1 MADSPS
7 PFCGN
12 AGDRDAPGCRYAQES
27 DAIGRFFLRPFF
39 LSLTIGVPFC
49 IYKMIFGISI
59 LRAGAAGG
67 LLFTAAGWLIIIWAV
82 ADLFMNSAYSVQDLL
97 HLPTRFECCTLAQM
111 GRFFSRPM
119 VFLALDTL
127 LSFSIIC
134 LMLWSGWITTL
145 TPIELVFW
153 YAATTL
159 NLVSLSVVSLYN
171 EISKVRPV

>member
-1 MADSPS
+1 MADSTS
-7 PFCGN
+7 SGCGQ
-12 AGDRDAPGCRYAQES
+12 AGTSDTPADRYVRES
-27 DAIGRFFLRPFF
+27 DAIQRFFLRPFF

-59 LRAGAAGG
+59 LRAGGA
-67 LLFTAAGWLIIIWAV
+67 LFAVAGWLIICWAI
-82 ADLFMNSAYSVQDLL
+82 ADLLMNCAYSVQDLL
-97 HLPTRFECCTLAQM
+97 HLPPRFECCTLAQV

-134 LMLWSGWITTL
+134 LMLWLGWIATL
-145 TPIELVFW
+145 SPYELVLW
-153 YAATTL
+153 YVATTL

-171 EISKVRPV
+171 EIRKV

>member
-7 PFCGN
+7 PGCGN
-12 AGDRDAPGCRYAQES
+12 AGNGNAPVLRYAGQS
-27 DAIGRFFLRPFF
+27 DAIQRFFLRPFF

-59 LRAGAAGG
+59 LRTGAGG
-67 LLFTAAGWLIIIWAV
+67 ESLSAVAGLLIIVWAV
-82 ADLFMNSAYSVQDLL
+82 ADLVMNALYSLQDLV
-97 HLPTRFECCTLAQM
+97 HIPPRFECCTLAQL
-111 GRFFSRPM
+111 GRYFCRPM

-134 LMLWSGWITTL
+134 IMLWSGWIATL
-145 TPIELVFW
+145 SPIEIPLW

-171 EISKVRPV
+171 EIRNV

>member
-1 MADSPS
+1 MANSTSPGS
-7 PFCGN
+7 GED
-12 AGDRDAPGCRYAQES
+12 GDRDAPACRYARES
-27 DAIGRFFLRPFF
+27 DAIQRFFLRPFF

-59 LRAGAAGG
+59 LRAGTAGG
-67 LLFTAAGWLIIIWAV
+67 SLFAMAGWLIIIWAI
-82 ADLFMNSAYSVQDLL
+82 ADLLMNCAYSLQDLL
-97 HLPTRFECCTLAQM
+97 HLKSWFECCTLAQI

-134 LMLWSGWITTL
+134 VMLWSGWIATL
-145 TPIELVFW
+145 SPIEVPLW
-153 YAATTL
+153 YVATTL

-171 EISKVRPV
+171 EIRKV

>member
-1 MADSPS
+1 MAKTISPG
-7 PFCGN
+7 CEQTGNGN
-12 AGDRDAPGCRYAQES
+12 APACRYARES
-27 DAIGRFFLRPFF
+27 DAIQRFFLRPFF

-67 LLFTAAGWLIIIWAV
+67 SVSAAAGWLIIIWAI
-82 ADLFMNSAYSVQDLL
+82 ADLFMNSAYALQDLL
-97 HLPTRFECCTLAQM
+97 HLPARFECCTLAQA
-111 GRFFSRPM
+111 GRFFLRPM

-134 LMLWSGWITTL
+134 LMLWSGWIATL
-145 TPIELVFW
+145 SPLESLLW

-171 EISKVRPV
+171 EIRKV

>member
-7 PFCGN
+7 PIYGH
-12 AGDRDAPGCRYAQES
+12 AGDAPACRYARES
-27 DAIGRFFLRPFF
+27 DTIQRFFMRPFF

-59 LRAGAAGG
+59 LRAGGSLFAAVGS
-67 LLFTAAGWLIIIWAV
+67 LIILWAV
-82 ADLFMNSAYSVQDLL
+82 ADLLMNSVYLAQDLL
-97 HLPTRFECCTLAQM
+97 HIPTRYECCTLAQA
-111 GRFFSRPM
+111 GRLFSRPM

-134 LMLWSGWITTL
+134 VMLWSGWIATL
-145 TPIELVFW
+145 APFEIPLW
-153 YAATTL
+153 HAATTL

-171 EISKVRPV
+171 EIRKV

>member
-1 MADSPS
+1 MADTTS
-7 PFCGN
+7 
-12 AGDRDAPGCRYAQES
+12 PGCGHTGGNDTAACRYGRES
-27 DAIGRFFLRPFF
+27 DAIQRFFLRPFF

-67 LLFTAAGWLIIIWAV
+67 SLFAMAGWLIILWAI
-82 ADLFMNSAYSVQDLL
+82 ADLLMNTAYSLQDLL
-97 HLPTRFECCTLAQM
+97 HLKARFECCMLAQA

-134 LMLWSGWITTL
+134 LMLWSGWIATL
-145 TPIELVFW
+145 SPYEIVLW
-153 YAATTL
+153 YVATTL

-171 EISKVRPV
+171 EIRNM

>member
-1 MADSPS
+1 MADTSS
-7 PFCGN
+7 TGCEQDG
-12 AGDRDAPGCRYAQES
+12 GDDAPAGRYARES
-27 DAIGRFFLRPFF
+27 DAIQRFFLRPFF

-59 LRAGAAGG
+59 LRQGAASGI
-67 LLFTAAGWLIIIWAV
+67 LFAAAGWAIICWAV
-82 ADLFMNSAYSVQDLL
+82 ADLIMNSVYSLQDLL
-97 HLPTRFECCTLAQM
+97 HLPARFECCTLAQV

-134 LMLWSGWITTL
+134 VMLWSGWIEAL
-145 TPIELVFW
+145 SPVEVPLW

-171 EISKVRPV
+171 EIRKV

>member
-1 MADSPS
+1 MAYIPS
-7 PFCGN
+7 PFCGH
-12 AGDRDAPGCRYAQES
+12 AGDGYTPVCRYARES
-27 DAIGRFFLRPFF
+27 NTIQRFFLRPFF

-67 LLFTAAGWLIIIWAV
+67 GLFTAAGWLIIIWAV
-82 ADLFMNSAYSVQDLL
+82 ADLFMNSVYSLQDLL
-97 HLPTRFECCTLAQM
+97 HLKARFECCMLAQM

-127 LSFSIIC
+127 LSFSIVC
-134 LMLWSGWITTL
+134 LMLWSGWIATL
-145 TPIELVFW
+145 SPVESVLW
-153 YAATTL
+153 YAGTTL

-171 EISKVRPV
+171 EIRKV

>member
-1 MADSPS
+1 MADTSS
-7 PFCGN
+7 
-12 AGDRDAPGCRYAQES
+12 PGCEHAGTSDTPADRYARES
-27 DAIGRFFLRPFF
+27 DTIQRFFLRPFF

-59 LRAGAAGG
+59 LRAAAAGG
-67 LLFTAAGWLIIIWAV
+67 ALFAGAGWLIIVWAI
-82 ADLFMNSAYSVQDLL
+82 ADLLMNTVYSLQDLL
-97 HLPTRFECCTLAQM
+97 HLKARFECCTLAQI

-134 LMLWSGWITTL
+134 LMLWSGWIATL
-145 TPIELVFW
+145 SPYELVLW
-153 YAATTL
+153 YVATTL

-171 EISKVRPV
+171 EIRKV

>member
-1 MADSPS
+1 MADT
-7 PFCGN
+7 F
-12 AGDRDAPGCRYAQES
+12 APGCEHADTSDIPANRYARES
-27 DAIGRFFLRPFF
+27 DTIQRFFLRPFF

-59 LRAGAAGG
+59 LRAAAAGG
-67 LLFTAAGWLIIIWAV
+67 ALFAVAGWLIIIWAI
-82 ADLFMNSAYSVQDLL
+82 ADLLMNTAYSLQDLL
-97 HLPTRFECCTLAQM
+97 HLKARFECCTLAQV

-134 LMLWSGWITTL
+134 LMLWSGWIATL
-145 TPIELVFW
+145 SPYEIVLW
-153 YAATTL
+153 YVATTL

-171 EISKVRPV
+171 EIRNI

>member
-7 PFCGN
+7 PECGHASGDN
-12 AGDRDAPGCRYAQES
+12 APEYRYARES
-27 DAIGRFFLRPFF
+27 DIIQRFFLRPFF

-59 LRAGAAGG
+59 LRAGGPLSAAAG
-67 LLFTAAGWLIIIWAV
+67 LLIICWAV
-82 ADLFMNSAYSVQDLL
+82 ADLILNSVYSVQDLL
-97 HLPTRFECCTLAQM
+97 HLPARFECCTLAQV
-111 GRFFSRPM
+111 GRFFSRPL

-134 LMLWSGWITTL
+134 VMLWSGWIATL
-145 TPIELVFW
+145 SPVENVLW
-153 YAATTL
+153 YTATTL

-171 EISKVRPV
+171 EIRKG

>member
-1 MADSPS
+1 MADSTS
-7 PFCGN
+7 PGFGQT
-12 AGDRDAPGCRYAQES
+12 GEGDAPTCRYARES
-27 DAIGRFFLRPFF
+27 DAIQRFFLRPYF

-49 IYKMIFGISI
+49 FYKMIFGISI

-67 LLFTAAGWLIIIWAV
+67 TFFAVAGWLIICWAF
-82 ADLFMNSAYSVQDLL
+82 ADLLMNTAYSLQDFL
-97 HLPTRFECCTLAQM
+97 HIKARFECCTFAQF

-134 LMLWSGWITTL
+134 LILWSGWIATL
-145 TPIELVFW
+145 SPVETLLW
-153 YAATTL
+153 YIATTL

-171 EISKVRPV
+171 EIRKV

>member
-1 MADSPS
+1 MADTTSPDREIS
-7 PFCGN
+7 CGN
-12 AGDRDAPGCRYAQES
+12 DAPACRYTRES
-27 DAIGRFFLRPFF
+27 DTIQRFFLRPFF

-67 LLFTAAGWLIIIWAV
+67 ELFAAVGWLIIIWAI
-82 ADLFMNSAYSVQDLL
+82 ADLVMNSVYSLQDLL
-97 HLPTRFECCTLAQM
+97 HLPARFECCTLAQA
-111 GRFFSRPM
+111 GRFLSRPM

-134 LMLWSGWITTL
+134 LMLWSGWIATL
-145 TPIELVFW
+145 SPIESLLW
-153 YAATTL
+153 YVATTL

-171 EISKVRPV
+171 EVRKA

>member
-1 MADSPS
+1 MADSLS
-7 PFCGN
+7 PGSKDT
-12 AGDRDAPGCRYAQES
+12 GDRDAPACRYARES
-27 DAIGRFFLRPFF
+27 DTIQRFFLRPFF

-59 LRAGAAGG
+59 LRAGAVGG
-67 LLFTAAGWLIIIWAV
+67 PLFTAAGWLIIIWAIT
-82 ADLFMNSAYSVQDLL
+82 DLFMNGAYALQDLM
-97 HLPTRFECCTLAQM
+97 HLPARFECCTLAQV

-134 LMLWSGWITTL
+134 LMLWSGWIAL
-145 TPIELVFW
+145 LSPFESLLW
-153 YAATTL
+153 YFATTL

-171 EISKVRPV
+171 EIRKVR

>member
-1 MADSPS
+1 MVNFPS
-7 PFCGN
+7 LFYRN
-12 AGDRDAPGCRYAQES
+12 DGDRDAPACRYARES
-27 DAIGRFFLRPFF
+27 DAIGRLFLRPFF

-59 LRAGAAGG
+59 LRAGAAG
-67 LLFTAAGWLIIIWAV
+67 WLIIIWAV
-82 ADLFMNSAYSVQDLL
+82 ADLLMNSAYSVQDLL
-97 HLPTRFECCTLAQM
+97 HLPARFECCTLAQT

-127 LSFSIIC
+127 LSFSIVC
-134 LMLWSGWITTL
+134 LMLWSGWIASL
-145 TPIELVFW
+145 SPFELVLW

-171 EISKVRPV
+171 EIRKVRPGY

>member
-1 MADSPS
+1 MADTPS
-7 PFCGN
+7 SGN
-12 AGDRDAPGCRYAQES
+12 GQDCDRDASACRYARES
-27 DAIGRFFLRPFF
+27 DAIQRFFLRPFF

-59 LRAGAAGG
+59 LRAAAAGG
-67 LLFTAAGWLIIIWAV
+67 GLFAVAGWLIIVWAI
-82 ADLFMNSAYSVQDLL
+82 ADLLMNTAYSLQDLL
-97 HLPTRFECCTLAQM
+97 HLKARFECCTLAQF

-134 LMLWSGWITTL
+134 LMLWSGWIATL
-145 TPIELVFW
+145 SPYEIVLW
-153 YAATTL
+153 YVATTL

-171 EISKVRPV
+171 EIRNI

>member
-1 MADSPS
+1 MADTTSPG
-7 PFCGN
+7 CEHD
-12 AGDRDAPGCRYAQES
+12 GDRNAPACRYARES
-27 DAIGRFFLRPFF
+27 DTIQRFFLRPFF

-67 LLFTAAGWLIIIWAV
+67 PVFAVAGWLIILWAI
-82 ADLFMNSAYSVQDLL
+82 ADLLMNSVYSAQDLL
-97 HLPTRFECCTLAQM
+97 HLPPRFECCTLAQA
-111 GRFFSRPM
+111 GRFVSRPM

-127 LSFSIIC
+127 LSFSIIS
-134 LMLWSGWITTL
+134 LMLWSGWIATL
-145 TPIELVFW
+145 SPVEVPLW

-171 EISKVRPV
+171 EIRKV